1 MARSIRSRRVTIA
14 AGILSVALVAPL
26 VVAPESTTPL
36 LPFAHAQTADT
47 FDQRYTTANFWNV
60 DEAVVEGLELAPGT
74 TITATT
80 DTIFNWHFRN
90 DNGTLVLIRPKSP
103 VAFRAGEHNI
113 RVKVTE
119 DNGSSYTTTLKV
131 NVVDARTTQAWEEQ
145 LLKTYDIDFGKSAA
159 PKPLTE
165 FTLPEGVNITKGT
178 VAPPPGWGVTVEG
191 GTVTIKTPA
200 TFIEGFIE
208 LPVKVTTSTDTFD
221 AKLRINARNPQ
232 TSATDV
238 ASGVAGTVGTLLG
251 GIVGA
256 PDLGNILGG
265 LIGGGTTTPA
275 TTAAPEPTTPVE
287 PTTAAPTTAAPEP
300 TKPVEPTTAAPTTTA
315 TSTETPGVGE
325 DPGAN
330 APSSL
335 SDPHCVASLV
345 GIGVPLLLAVPVAL
359 AQAATVPG
367 LEDLSAQFSQAIE
380 DAARSFGIQ
389 PQDATVTAGGVVG
402 VILAIAAAIA
412 VATCVPRDGK

>member
-1 MARSIRSRRVTIA
+1 MARSIRSRRVTLA
-14 AGILSVALVAPL
+14 AGVLSFALVAPL
-26 VVAPESTTPL
+26 VVAPEGTTPL
-36 LPFAHAQTADT
+36 LPVAHAQTADA
-47 FDQRYTTANFWNV
+47 FAQRYTTANFWGV

-74 TITATT
+74 TIAATT

-90 DNGTLVLIRPKSP
+90 DNGTLVLIRPQSP
-103 VAFRAGEHNI
+103 AAFRAGEHNI
-113 RVKVTE
+113 RVKVTPE
-119 DNGSSYTTTLKV
+119 NGTSYTTTLKV
-131 NVVDARTTQAWEEQ
+131 NVVDARTTQTWEDQ

-191 GTVTIKTPA
+191 GTVTIKPPA

-208 LPVKVTTSTDTFD
+208 LPVKVTTSSDTFD

-238 ASGVAGTVGTLLG
+238 ANGIAGTVGTLLG

-265 LIGGGTTTPA
+265 LIGGGTGGGTTTPA
-275 TTAAPEPTTPVE
+275 
-287 PTTAAPTTAAPEP
+287 TTAAPEP
-300 TKPVEPTTAAPTTTA
+300 TKPVEPTTAAPTTTVEPTTAAPTTTA
-315 TSTETPGVGE
+315 TSTEAPGAGE
-325 DPGAN
+325 DPSSG

-335 SDPHCVASLV
+335 SDPRCVASLA

-359 AQAATVPG
+359 AQAAAIPG
-367 LEDLSAQFSQAIE
+367 FEDLSAQFSQAIE
-380 DAARSFGIQ
+380 DAARNFGIQ
-389 PQDATVTAGGVVG
+389 PQDASTAAGGVVG